1 MKIDV
6 TLEITPKMVQDA
18 QGHDKKSLYLDI
30 WELILM

>member
-6 TLEITPKMVQDA
+6 TLEITPKWYRMHR
-18 QGHDKKSLYLDI
+18 GMIRNLYLDI